1 MKTKQLNIP
10 GLNTILARQVS
21 VGSIFMGSKNGI
33 FMRVKPTGYLLNS
46 TLICDKLNAGFIC
59 AVNMEKG
66 TLYFI
71 QGEEEVEP
79 LEATLEWSTT

>member
-1 MKTKQLNIP
+1 MKTKQLNLP
-10 GLNTILARQVS
+10 SLNTVKAREIYP
-21 VGSIFMGSKNGI
+21 GNLFLGSKDGI

-46 TLICDKLNAGFIC
+46 TLICDKLNDGFIC

-71 QGEEEVEP
+71 QAEEEVEP
-79 LEATLEWSTT
+79 LEATLEWTRK